1 MFSRI
6 EPVEIFQ
13 LIDAGKAG
21 PSVGVIWF
29 ALKRD
34 LEGVAKRGVLLGTDL
49 LHEGVIAEDEFRGGK
64 VVWISIT
71 GGCGHGANEN
81 AIAIGDGSDDLVG
94 DVVLNLESVLAGDF
108 AVVGFGPKLSATL
121 GIDELHVDADGG
133 AAFADAAFHYVARAQ
148 RMTHGADVGGAV
160 FVSHRGVMRDDL
172 EIGKT
177 REAGGDV
184 FGEAVG
190 E

>member
-6 EPVEIFQ
+6 EPVEILQ

-21 PSVGVIWF
+21 PSVGVIGF
-29 ALKRD
+29 TLERD
-34 LEGVAKRGVLLGTDL
+34 LEGVAKRSVLLGIDL
-49 LHEGVIAEDEFRGGK
+49 LHEGVITEDEFRGRE
-64 VVWISIT
+64 VVWLAIA
-71 GGCGHGANEN
+71 GGTGHGANEN

-108 AVVGFGPKLSATL
+108 AVVRFGPKLSATL
-121 GIDELHVDADGG
+121 GIDELHVDADGV

-148 RMTHGADVGGAV
+148 RMTHGADVDGAV
-160 FVSHRGVMRDDL
+160 FVSHRGVMGDDL
-172 EIGKT
+172 KIGKA
-177 REAGGDV
+177 REACGDV
-184 FGEAVG
+184 FGQTIG